1 MKSSVAHLLDRGVVP
16 VLDSLRL
23 HPSAGEL
30 LAHACAV
37 RGLQG
42 AVLGL
47 REDQVPN
54 GRRVLAVV
62 IPR

>member
-1 MKSSVAHLLDRGVVP
+1 MQS
-16 VLDSLRL
+16 DSLK
-23 HPSAGEL
+23 
-30 LAHACAV
+30 
-37 RGLQG
+37 G

-62 IPR
+62 